1 VLGTDNTEI
10 LMELVAI
17 QILPYLTTVIGFLI
31 VWVLNGIKGE
41 IKDVKNT
48 VSSLEKD
55 LRDGMSGLDRRVTHL
70 EAGCAYM
77 HREHKDE

>member
-1 VLGTDNTEI
+1 
-10 LMELVAI
+10 METVAV

-55 LRDGMSGLDRRVTHL
+55 LRDGMANLDRRVTKI
-70 EAGCAYM
+70 EAGCSFI
-77 HREHKDE
+77 HGKEHSE

>member
-1 VLGTDNTEI
+1 MMDV
-10 LMELVAI
+10 VAV
-17 QILPYLTTVIGFLI
+17 QILPYLTTIIGFLI

-41 IKDVKNT
+41 IKDVKTT
-48 VSSLEKD
+48 VYSLERD

-77 HREHKDE
+77 HKDHKDE